1 MQQANH
7 ATMTIFPRFFAPKIR
22 LMQIRLSFPPA
33 FLFRF
38 ATCIL
43 LFAFSPNALFAQIE
57 DPEGIFRELRALEGT
72 WFMPTDRGDRLE
84 SWRMQDD
91 STLVG
96 RGMRIKPENGDT
108 VTLENLRI
116 ELRDTTITYIAVA
129 RGQNQNRPISFKL
142 TQADYDGYVFENPAH
157 DDPQK
162 IRYLLLGNRELQVFT
177 EGKRNNRT
185 VTQEYVFEREFT
197 PGSIEFRVRGGVNA
211 HSLNGS
217 GTLISQSGATEPEFG
232 WRPGW
237 ELGAQVVFKGR
248 GGFVSINCELGLTGK
263 YSYAKSA
270 FDIFD
275 SIPPVQYIRDGTYST
290 LWLTVAAAPEI
301 TFKRD
306 GRLSLLVGPYFGLL
320 LRSNMNGTVEPA
332 GEDELFEANNDF
344 KKTDFGVLTGLQYKL
359 NFGKKDIG
367 GKLGLRANIG
377 FSDIDDLYNRSVA
390 TGSQQTNGSVSLR
403 GASLYYSFN
412 LLKL

>member
-1 MQQANH
+1 
-7 ATMTIFPRFFAPKIR
+7 
-22 LMQIRLSFPPA
+22 MQIRLSFFPA
-33 FLFRF
+33 LLSRF
-38 ATCIL
+38 AFCLL
-43 LFAFSPNALFAQIE
+43 LFAFFPNALFAQIE

-84 SWRMQDD
+84 SWRVQDD

-108 VTLENLRI
+108 VTLENLWL
-116 ELRDTTITYIAVA
+116 ELRDTTITYVAIA

-185 VTQEYVFEREFT
+185 VTQEFVFEREFT

-211 HSLNGS
+211 HSLRGS
-217 GTLISQSGATEPEFG
+217 GTLIPLVGATEPEIG

-237 ELGAQVVFKGR
+237 ELGTQVVFKGR
-248 GGFVSINCELGLTGK
+248 GGFVSINCEVGLTGK
-263 YSYAKSA
+263 YSSAKSQ

-275 SIPPVQYIRDGTYST
+275 DSLVVYKRDGTYST
-290 LWLTVAAAPEI
+290 LWLTLAVAPEI

-306 GRLSLLVGPYFGLL
+306 GRLSLLVGPYFGVL

-344 KKTDFGVLTGLQYKL
+344 KKTDFGVLAGLQYKL

-377 FSDIDDLYNRSVA
+377 FSDLDNLYVRS
-390 TGSQQTNGSVSLR
+390 TEGTQQSNGSVSLR
-403 GASLYYSFN
+403 GVSLYYSFN

>member
-1 MQQANH
+1 
-7 ATMTIFPRFFAPKIR
+7 
-22 LMQIRLSFPPA
+22 MQIRLSFPPA

-43 LFAFSPNALFAQIE
+43 LFALSPNALFAQIE

-84 SWRMQDD
+84 SWRVQDD
-91 STLVG
+91 STLIG

-108 VTLENLRI
+108 VTLENLRL
-116 ELRDTTITYIAVA
+116 ELRDTTITYIAIA

-185 VTQEYVFEREFT
+185 VTQEFVFEREFT
-197 PGSIEFRVRGGVNA
+197 PGSIEFRVRGGINA
-211 HSLNGS
+211 HSLRGS
-217 GTLISQSGATEPEFG
+217 GTLIPLVGATEPEFG

-237 ELGAQVVFKGR
+237 ELGTQVVFRGR
-248 GGFVSINCELGLTGK
+248 GGFVSINCEVGLTGK
-263 YSYAKSA
+263 YSSAKSQ

-275 SIPPVQYIRDGTYST
+275 DSLVVYKRDGTYST
-290 LWLTVAAAPEI
+290 LWLTLAVAPEI

-306 GRLSLLVGPYFGLL
+306 GRLSLLVGPYLGVL

-332 GEDELFEANNDF
+332 GDNKLFEANNDF
-344 KKTDFGVLTGLQYKL
+344 KKTDFGVLAGLQYKL

-377 FSDIDDLYNRSVA
+377 FSDLDNLYVRS
-390 TGSQQTNGSVSLR
+390 TEGTQQSNGSVSLR

>member
-1 MQQANH
+1 MHICLRLLPVLPAE
-7 ATMTIFPRFFAPKIR
+7 ALAKAGRFSR
-22 LMQIRLSFPPA
+22 
-33 FLFRF
+33 
-38 ATCIL
+38 IL
-43 LFAFSPNALFAQIE
+43 LISFFFFPSSLFSQIE

-84 SWRMQDD
+84 SWRIQDD
-91 STLVG
+91 STLIG
-96 RGMRIKPENGDT
+96 RGFRIKPENGDT
-108 VTLENLRI
+108 VTLETMRI
-116 ELRDTTITYIAVA
+116 ELRDTTITYSVIA
-129 RGQNQNRPISFKL
+129 RGQNQNRPVSFRL

-197 PGSIEFRVRGGVNA
+197 PGAVEFRLRGGFNA
-211 HSLNGS
+211 NTLRGS
-217 GTLISQSGATEPEFG
+217 GTLIPLIGATEPEFA

-237 ELGAQVVFKGR
+237 ELGAQAVFKGR
-248 GGFVSINCELGLTGK
+248 GGFVSINCELGLAGK
-263 YSYAKSA
+263 YSHAKSE
-270 FDIFD
+270 FEVFED
-275 SIPPVQYIRDGTYST
+275 SSIIYRRDGTYST
-290 LWLTVAAAPEI
+290 IWLTLAVAPEI

-306 GRLSLLVGPYFGLL
+306 GRLSLLVGPYFNVLL
-320 LRSNMNGTVEPA
+320 SSRMKGTVEPQ
-332 GEDELFEANNDF
+332 GENKLFEANNDF
-344 KKTDFGVLTGLQYKL
+344 KKTDLGVLAGFQYKL

-377 FSDIDDLYNRSVA
+377 LSDIDDLYVRS
-390 TGSQQTNGSVSLR
+390 TNGTQQSNGRVSLL